1 MNQLEK
7 IKGHLLTI
15 NDHKLRVMELCFR
28 CGLYKQGL
36 LHDLSKYTPVELKTG
51 FRYYQGYRSPI
62 NAQKETEGYS
72 FSWLHH
78 KGRNPHHW
86 EFWMDNGPHG
96 MVPRAMEFNYVV
108 EMFCDRAAAS
118 QTYLK
123 DKYRDDSPL
132 QYFENNL
139 SSTVFHPDTERQI
152 RYLLTYLAEHGMDKT
167 ILRIRFLLNRW
178 RHTGDPGI

>member
-1 MNQLEK
+1 
-7 IKGHLLTI
+7 
-15 NDHKLRVMELCFR
+15 
-28 CGLYKQGL
+28 
-36 LHDLSKYTPVELKTG
+36 
-51 FRYYQGYRSPI
+51 
-62 NAQKETEGYS
+62 
-72 FSWLHH
+72 
-78 KGRNPHHW
+78 
-86 EFWMDNGPHG
+86 

-152 RYLLTYLAEHGMDKT
+152 RYLLTYLGRTRHG
-167 ILRIRFLLNRW
+167 
-178 RHTGDPGI
+178 